1 MGNFHIATATAALNI
16 LLIPESVA
24 GSASWE
30 YKQGHV
36 LKGGPWFPSITSVT
50 FKLLPFPFNLELQ
63 SCVHEE
69 CLISAT
75 NTSQGARAASAR
87 AFVHSLNILIKYA
100 RMYGYEHKRTEA
112 QFATTW
118 KELQQGLPTTG
129 DSGFLLGVSDNKLLL
144 DGIPLETGN
153 AERSFATLLSTAGL
167 ASLHFSKDVTEEDF
181 VRLVRAFTV
190 AGSKAQDV
198 SKQIKE
204 ALSSGTHSGTI
215 KINEVKFVAADPL
228 TGDVSIAAQIAAQT
242 LGPEFKQWLNDPQK
256 LLQLIAAAEG
266 ANSGGG
272 PAPAGGVPM
281 VPLGSVPNP
290 PQASGKGVWVPEG
303 TPIGMPGGTAAAAA
317 PAWTGGMVPLQ
328 EQEVIQAIR
337 LLTRFGQVQQDPTM
351 KEEDLHKELTETDP
365 NTRLNL
371 QQLLGSLAGQVSSE
385 EQDTPLLMKAAEHMA
400 IRFAIERYQKGEV
413 KVNAVHQMMEHM
425 SRQMDSLRSILKL
438 QEEKM
443 SKAGILV
450 ESHADILDRMF
461 WAEVPEA
468 GKKSVL
474 MSHEAPCVPPR
485 NLRQFVEL
493 LLDRDDRQS
502 ATEILNNYSSCLS
515 ARDTE
520 PRRRTAIGL
529 SQLADLY
536 SRLGGQP
543 MGQAVRC
550 LSEQLI
556 NEKDPELQSLLSA
569 AFVRLSQEASSSKHY
584 GAVNEVCAGMERI
597 SLERPVLMGDL
608 RPRVGVENRLPEFI
622 EEALQLDPIPPD
634 MLSVLRRTSQSGA
647 EHLADRFFRCMR
659 RDECDRMIEL
669 VHQLGSPILS
679 QLREILRTGQPR
691 QAAGAVGLVSRLDVG
706 TLLELLPARMPE
718 WNRFY
723 HDIIVRQIAYGAAV
737 DRGRTLL
744 ELAEILDPLVLPEAV
759 DEIGMSGDMTAT
771 PPLIAMARPGDTA
784 SRSPYVQLKAI
795 ESLGRLKDSEA
806 VAILREILE
815 AKKTFSWVHHRE
827 LRIAAAQALSKTDP
841 RYSSQVLSDSGLE
854 TAELAIAPLDFA
866 PACPWVRQRR
876 YERLVLAKTVP
887 AIIGSSWGKSRIM
900 IRELSL
906 GGGMGTKEDNLR
918 IGSEADLEISV
929 GMRAKI
935 RAHVLLRRARVNEV
949 GFEIVSTDLESRYR
963 LRRLLVD
970 ALNHSPSNKGHEWSG
985 DRKV

>member
-1 MGNFHIATATAALNI
+1 LRF
-16 LLIPESVA
+16 E
-24 GSASWE
+24 
-30 YKQGHV
+30 
-36 LKGGPWFPSITSVT
+36 
-50 FKLLPFPFNLELQ
+50 ELA
-63 SCVHEE
+63 
-69 CLISAT
+69 ISAT

-100 RMYGYEHKRTEA
+100 RMYGYQHKRTEA
-112 QFATTW
+112 QFEITW
-118 KELQQGLPTTG
+118 NELKQGLPTTG
-129 DSGFLLGVSDNKLLL
+129 DAGFLLGVSDNKLLL

-153 AERSFATLLSTAGL
+153 SERSFATLLTTAGL

-204 ALSSGTHSGTI
+204 ALGANKPGSTI
-215 KINEVKFVAADPL
+215 RINEVKFVAADPL

-266 ANSGGG
+266 ANAGGG
-272 PAPAGGVPM
+272 QVSADGVPM
-281 VPLGSVPNP
+281 VPLGSVPNL
-290 PQASGKGVWVPEG
+290 PQGTGKGRWVPDG
-303 TPIGMPGGTAAAAA
+303 APSGAPGGAATGAA

-328 EQEVIQAIR
+328 EEEVVQAIR
-337 LLTRFGQVQQDPTM
+337 LLTRFGQVQQDPGVR
-351 KEEDLHKELTETDP
+351 EEDLQRELKETDP

-371 QQLLGSLAGQVSSE
+371 QQLLGSLAAKASSAE
-385 EQDTPLLMKAAEHMA
+385 EEDTPLLMKAAEHMA
-400 IRFAIERYQKGEV
+400 IRFALERYQKGEV

-425 SRQMDSLRSILKL
+425 SRQMDSLRQILKL

-461 WAEVPEA
+461 WAEVPES

-474 MSHEAPCVPPR
+474 LSHEAPCVPPR
-485 NLRQFVEL
+485 NLRQFVEV
-493 LLDRDDRQS
+493 LLDRDDKEG
-502 ATEILNNYSSCLS
+502 ATEILNNYSSCLA
-515 ARDTE
+515 AREAE

-536 SRLGGQP
+536 ARVGGEP
-543 MGQAVRC
+543 MGQAIRK
-550 LSEQLI
+550 LSDHLI
-556 NEKDPELQSLLSA
+556 HEKDAELQSLFSA
-569 AFVRLSQEASSSKHY
+569 AFVRLSQEASSAKNY
-584 GAVNEVCAGMERI
+584 GAVNEVCAGMEMI
-597 SLERPVLMGDL
+597 SMERPVLMSDL

-622 EEALQLDPIPPD
+622 EEAIHLEPIPAD

-659 RDECDRMIEL
+659 RDECDRMIDL
-669 VHQLGSPILS
+669 VKELGSPVLL

-706 TLLELLPARMPE
+706 TLLELLPVRLPE

-723 HDIIVRQIAYGAAV
+723 HDIVVRQIAYGAAT

-744 ELAEILDPLVLPEAV
+744 ELTEILDPLVLAEAV

-771 PPLIAMARPGDTA
+771 PPLIAMARPGEAA
-784 SRSPYVQLKAI
+784 SRSAFVQLKAI
-795 ESLGRLKDSEA
+795 ESLGRLRDAEA
-806 VAILREILE
+806 VATLREILE
-815 AKKTFSWVHHRE
+815 TKKTFGFVYHRE
-827 LRIAAAQALSKTDP
+827 LRIAAAQALAKTDP

-854 TAELAIAPLDFA
+854 PAELAIAPLDLA

-876 YERLVLAKTVP
+876 YERLVLAKTVT
-887 AIIGSSWGKSRIM
+887 ATIGSSWGKSRIQ

-918 IGSEADLEISV
+918 IGSEADLEISL
-929 GMRAKI
+929 GMRSKI

-949 GFEIVSTDLESRYR
+949 GFEIVSTDLDSRYR

-970 ALNHSPSNKGHEWSG
+970 ALNHAPQNKGQEWSG
-985 DRKV
+985 ERKI

>member
-1 MGNFHIATATAALNI
+1 
-16 LLIPESVA
+16 
-24 GSASWE
+24 
-30 YKQGHV
+30 
-36 LKGGPWFPSITSVT
+36 
-50 FKLLPFPFNLELQ
+50 
-63 SCVHEE
+63 
-69 CLISAT
+69 
-75 NTSQGARAASAR
+75 
-87 AFVHSLNILIKYA
+87 LNILIKYA
-100 RMYGYEHKRTEA
+100 RMYGYAHKRTEA
-112 QFATTW
+112 QFETTW
-118 KELQQGLPTTG
+118 NELKQGLPTTG
-129 DSGFLLGVSDNKLLL
+129 DAGFLLGVSDNKLLL

-153 AERSFATLLSTAGL
+153 AERSFATLLTTAGL

-181 VRLVRAFTV
+181 VRLVRAFTL

-204 ALSSGTHSGTI
+204 ALGGNKPGSTI
-215 KINEVKFVAADPL
+215 RINEVKFVAADPL

-266 ANSGGG
+266 ANASGGTS
-272 PAPAGGVPM
+272 ADGVPM
-281 VPLGSVPNP
+281 VPLGSVPNLP
-290 PQASGKGVWVPEG
+290 HGKGKGKWVPDD
-303 TPIGMPGGTAAAAA
+303 GGSAGGAATGAA

-328 EQEVIQAIR
+328 EEEVVQAIR
-337 LLTRFGQVQQDPTM
+337 LLTRFGQVQQDPNV
-351 KEEDLHKELTETDP
+351 KEEDLKKELTETDP

-371 QQLLGSLAGQVSSE
+371 QQLLGSLAAKASTDE
-385 EQDTPLLMKAAEHMA
+385 EDTPLLMKAAEHMA
-400 IRFAIERYQKGEV
+400 IRFALERYQKGEV

-425 SRQMDSLRSILKL
+425 SRQMGSLRQILKL

-461 WAEVPEA
+461 WAEVPES

-474 MSHEAPCVPPR
+474 LSHEAPCVPPR
-485 NLRQFVEL
+485 NLRQFVEVL
-493 LLDRDDRQS
+493 LERDDKQG
-502 ATEILNNYSSCLS
+502 ATEILNNYSSCLGAKEVES
-515 ARDTE
+515 
-520 PRRRTAIGL
+520 RRRTAIGL

-536 SRLGGQP
+536 ARLGGQAI
-543 MGQAVRC
+543 GQAIRK
-550 LSEQLI
+550 LSETLI
-556 NEKDPELQSLLSA
+556 QEKEAELQSLSSA
-569 AFVRLSQEASSSKHY
+569 AFVRLSQEASAAKNY
-584 GAVNEVCAGMERI
+584 GAVNEVCAGMEMI
-597 SLERPVLMGDL
+597 SMERPVLMSDL

-622 EEALQLDPIPPD
+622 EEAIHMDPIPAD
-634 MLSVLRRTSQSGA
+634 MLSVLRRTSQSGT

-659 RDECDRMIEL
+659 REECDRMIEL
-669 VHQLGSPILS
+669 VKQMGSPVLL

-691 QAAGAVGLVSRLDVG
+691 QASGAVGLVSRLDVG
-706 TLLELLPARMPE
+706 TLLELLPTRLPE

-723 HDIIVRQIAYGAAV
+723 HDIVVRQIAYGAAA

-744 ELAEILDPLVLPEAV
+744 ELTEILDALVLPEAV
-759 DEIGMSGDMTAT
+759 DEIGMSGDLTAAA
-771 PPLIAMARPGDTA
+771 PLIAMARPGESA

-795 ESLGRLKDSEA
+795 ESLGRLKDAEA

-815 AKKTFSWVHHRE
+815 TKKTFGFVHHRE

-854 TAELAIAPLDFA
+854 PGELAIAPLDMA

-876 YERLVLAKTVP
+876 YERLVLAKTVYGT
-887 AIIGSSWGKSRIM
+887 IGSSWGKSRIQ

-918 IGSEADLEISV
+918 IGSEADLEISM
-929 GMRAKI
+929 GMRSKI

-970 ALNHSPSNKGHEWSG
+970 ALNHAPQSKGQEWSG
-985 DRKV
+985 ERKI

>member
-1 MGNFHIATATAALNI
+1 
-16 LLIPESVA
+16 
-24 GSASWE
+24 
-30 YKQGHV
+30 
-36 LKGGPWFPSITSVT
+36 
-50 FKLLPFPFNLELQ
+50 
-63 SCVHEE
+63 
-69 CLISAT
+69 
-75 NTSQGARAASAR
+75 
-87 AFVHSLNILIKYA
+87 
-100 RMYGYEHKRTEA
+100 MYGYEHKRTEA
-112 QFATTW
+112 QFETTW
-118 KELQQGLPTTG
+118 NELKQGLPTTG
-129 DSGFLLGVSDNKLLL
+129 DAGFLLGVSDNKLLL
-144 DGIPLETGN
+144 DGIPLEAGN
-153 AERSFATLLSTAGL
+153 AEKSFATLLSTAGL
-167 ASLHFSKDVTEEDF
+167 ASLHFSKGVTEEDF
-181 VRLVRAFTV
+181 IRLVRAFTV

-204 ALSSGTHSGTI
+204 ALAANKQGGTI

-242 LGPEFKQWLNDPQK
+242 LGPEFRQWLNDPQK

-272 PAPAGGVPM
+272 KGPSDGSPM

-290 PQASGKGVWVPEG
+290 VKGAG
-303 TPIGMPGGTAAAAA
+303 TGAATGTA

-328 EQEVIQAIR
+328 EEEVIQAIR
-337 LLTRFGQVQQDPTM
+337 LLTRFGQVQQDPNV
-351 KEEDLHKELTETDP
+351 KEEQLQKELTETDP

-371 QQLLGSLAGQVSSE
+371 QQLLGSLAAKATSSQE
-385 EQDTPLLMKAAEHMA
+385 DDTPLLMKAAEHMA
-400 IRFAIERYQKGEV
+400 IRFALERYQKGEV

-425 SRQMDSLRSILKL
+425 SRQMDSLRQILKL

-443 SKAGILV
+443 NKAGILV

-461 WAEVPEA
+461 WAEVPES

-485 NLRQFVEL
+485 NLRQFVEV
-493 LLDRDDRQS
+493 LLDRDDKQS
-502 ATEILNNYSSCLS
+502 ATDILNNYSSCLG
-515 ARDTE
+515 AKDAE

-529 SQLADLY
+529 SQLADLFA
-536 SRLGGQP
+536 RLGGQP
-543 MGQAVRC
+543 MGQAIRK

-556 NEKDPELQSLLSA
+556 GEKDPELQSLFSA
-569 AFVRLSQEASSSKHY
+569 AFVRLSQEASSAKNFA
-584 GAVNEVCAGMERI
+584 AVNEVCAGIELI
-597 SLERPVLMGDL
+597 SVERPVLMSDL

-622 EEALQLDPIPPD
+622 EEALQMDAIPPD

-659 RDECDRMIEL
+659 RDECDRMIEM
-669 VHQLGSPILS
+669 VKEVGSPVLV

-706 TLLELLPARMPE
+706 TLLELLPARLPE

-723 HDIIVRQIAYGAAV
+723 HDIVVRQIAYGAAA

-759 DEIGMSGDMTAT
+759 DEIGMSGDISST
-771 PPLIAMARPGDTA
+771 PPLIAMARPGDAA
-784 SRSPYVQLKAI
+784 SRSPFVQLKAI

-815 AKKTFSWVHHRE
+815 AKKTFSWTYHRE

-854 TAELAIAPLDFA
+854 PAELAIAPLDMA

-876 YERLVLAKTVP
+876 YERLVLAKTVS
-887 AIIGSSWGKSRIM
+887 ATIGSSWGKSRIQ

-918 IGSEADLEISV
+918 IGSEADLEISL
-929 GMRAKI
+929 GMRSKI

-949 GFEIVSTDLESRYR
+949 GFEIVNTDLESRYR
-963 LRRLLVD
+963 LRRLLVE
-970 ALNHSPSNKGHEWSG
+970 ALNHAPKDKGQDWSG

>member
-1 MGNFHIATATAALNI
+1 
-16 LLIPESVA
+16 
-24 GSASWE
+24 
-30 YKQGHV
+30 
-36 LKGGPWFPSITSVT
+36 
-50 FKLLPFPFNLELQ
+50 
-63 SCVHEE
+63 
-69 CLISAT
+69 
-75 NTSQGARAASAR
+75 
-87 AFVHSLNILIKYA
+87 VHSLNILIKYA

-112 QFATTW
+112 QFETTW
-118 KELQQGLPTTG
+118 NELKQGLPTTG
-129 DSGFLLGVSDNKLLL
+129 DQGFLLGVSDNKLLL
-144 DGIPLETGN
+144 DGIPLEAGN

-204 ALSSGTHSGTI
+204 ALAGNKQGGTI

-266 ANSGGG
+266 ASSGGG
-272 PAPAGGVPM
+272 GTAASGVPM
-281 VPLGSVPNP
+281 VPLGSAPNP
-290 PQASGKGVWVPEG
+290 VKGAGGGTGGGEG
-303 TPIGMPGGTAAAAA
+303 TGAA
-317 PAWTGGMVPLQ
+317 PAWTGGIVPLQ
-328 EQEVIQAIR
+328 EEEVIKAIR
-337 LLTRFGQVQQDPTM
+337 LLTRFGQVQQDPGT
-351 KEEDLHKELTETDP
+351 KEEDLQKELKETDP

-371 QQLLGSLAGQVSSE
+371 QQLLGSLAAKATTE

-400 IRFAIERYQKGEV
+400 IRFALERYQKGEV

-443 SKAGILV
+443 NKAGILV

-461 WAEVPEA
+461 WAEVPES

-485 NLRQFVEL
+485 NLRQFVEV
-493 LLDRDDRQS
+493 LLDRDDKQS
-502 ATEILNNYSSCLS
+502 ASDILNNYSSCLS
-515 ARDTE
+515 AKDVE
-520 PRRRTAIGL
+520 PRRRVAIGL

-543 MGQAVRC
+543 MGQAIKK
-550 LSEQLI
+550 LSEQLVV
-556 NEKDPELQSLLSA
+556 EKDVELQSLISA
-569 AFVRLSQEASSSKHY
+569 AFVRLSQEASSAKNY
-584 GAVNEVCAGMERI
+584 AAVNEVCSGMERI
-597 SLERPVLMGDL
+597 SLERPVLMQDL

-622 EEALQLDPIPPD
+622 EEAIQMEVLPPD
-634 MLSVLRRTSQSGA
+634 MLAVLRRTSQSGA

-659 RDECDRMIEL
+659 RDECDRMVGL
-669 VHQLGSPILS
+669 VQQLGSPVLM

-691 QAAGAVGLVSRLDVG
+691 QAAGAVGLVSRLDVA
-706 TLLELLPARMPE
+706 TLLELLPTRMPE

-723 HDIIVRQIAYGAAV
+723 HDVVVRQIAYGAAG

-759 DEIGMSGDMTAT
+759 DEIGMSGDITAT
-771 PPLIAMARPGDTA
+771 PPLIAMARPGEAA
-784 SRSPYVQLKAI
+784 SRSPYIQLKAI
-795 ESLGRLKDSEA
+795 ESLGRLKDAEA
-806 VAILREILE
+806 VATLREILE
-815 AKKTFSWVHHRE
+815 AKKTFGFVHHRE

-854 TAELAIAPLDFA
+854 PAELAIAPLDMA

-876 YERLVLAKTVP
+876 YERLILSKTVS
-887 AIIGSSWGKSRIM
+887 ATIGSSWGKSKIQ

-918 IGSEADLEISV
+918 IGSEADLEISL
-929 GMRAKI
+929 GMRTKI
-935 RAHVLLRRARVNEV
+935 KAHVLLRRARVNEV

-970 ALNHSPSNKGHEWSG
+970 ALNNAPQGKEKEWRG

>member
-1 MGNFHIATATAALNI
+1 
-16 LLIPESVA
+16 
-24 GSASWE
+24 
-30 YKQGHV
+30 
-36 LKGGPWFPSITSVT
+36 
-50 FKLLPFPFNLELQ
+50 
-63 SCVHEE
+63 
-69 CLISAT
+69 
-75 NTSQGARAASAR
+75 
-87 AFVHSLNILIKYA
+87 
-100 RMYGYEHKRTEA
+100 MYGYEHKRTEA
-112 QFATTW
+112 QFETTW
-118 KELQQGLPTTG
+118 NELKQGLPTTG
-129 DSGFLLGVSDNKLLL
+129 DAGFLLGVSDNRLLL

-153 AERSFATLLSTAGL
+153 SERSFATLLSTAGL

-181 VRLVRAFTV
+181 IRLVRAFTV
-190 AGSKAQDV
+190 AGSKAQDI

-204 ALSSGTHSGTI
+204 ALSSNKLGSTI
-215 KINEVKFVAADPL
+215 RINEVKFVAADPL

-272 PAPAGGVPM
+272 GQGAADGVAM
-281 VPLGSVPNP
+281 VPLGSAPNP
-290 PQASGKGVWVPEG
+290 VKGGAG
-303 TPIGMPGGTAAAAA
+303 TGAGTGTGAA
-317 PAWTGGMVPLQ
+317 PAWTGGTVPLQ

-337 LLTRFGQVQQDPTM
+337 LLTRFGQVQQDPNV
-351 KEEDLHKELTETDP
+351 KEEDIQKELTETDP

-371 QQLLGSLAGQVSSE
+371 QQLLGSLAAKATSSQE
-385 EQDTPLLMKAAEHMA
+385 DDTPLLMKAAEHMA
-400 IRFAIERYQKGEV
+400 IRFALERYQKGEV

-461 WAEVPEA
+461 WAEVPES

-485 NLRQFVEL
+485 NLRQFVEV
-493 LLDRDDRQS
+493 LLDRDDKQS
-502 ATEILNNYSSCLS
+502 ASEILNNYSSCLGAKEAES
-515 ARDTE
+515 
-520 PRRRTAIGL
+520 RRRTAIGL

-536 SRLGGQP
+536 ARLGGQP
-543 MGQAVRC
+543 MGQAIRK

-556 NEKDPELQSLLSA
+556 AEKDAELQSLFSA
-569 AFVRLSQEASSSKHY
+569 AFVRLSQEASSAKNY
-584 GAVNEVCAGMERI
+584 AAVNEVCAGMELI
-597 SLERPVLMGDL
+597 SVERPVLMSDL

-622 EEALQLDPIPPD
+622 EEAIQLDPVPPD
-634 MLSVLRRTSQSGA
+634 MLSVLRRTSQAGA
-647 EHLADRFFRCMR
+647 EHLSDRFFRCMR

-669 VHQLGSPILS
+669 VKQLGSPVLL

-691 QAAGAVGLVSRLDVG
+691 QASGAVGIVSRLDVG
-706 TLLELLPARMPE
+706 TLLELLPVRMPE

-723 HDIIVRQIAYGAAV
+723 HDIVVRQIAYGAAA

-759 DEIGMSGDMTAT
+759 DEIGMSGDMTAAG
-771 PPLIAMARPGDTA
+771 PLIAMARPGETA

-795 ESLGRLKDSEA
+795 ESLGRLKDAEA
-806 VAILREILE
+806 VATLREILE
-815 AKKTFSWVHHRE
+815 AKKTFGWVYHRE

-854 TAELAIAPLDFA
+854 PAELAIAPLDMA

-876 YERLVLAKTVP
+876 YERLILAKTVFGT
-887 AIIGSSWGKSRIM
+887 IGSSWGKSRIQ

-918 IGSEADLEISV
+918 IGSEADLEISL
-929 GMRAKI
+929 GMRSKI

-949 GFEIVSTDLESRYR
+949 GFEIVNTDLESRYR

-970 ALNHSPSNKGHEWSG
+970 ALNNASQSKAQEWSG